1 MRQFLSP
8 CQFLWMAAVGF
19 IVPIVVIAINQ
30 SQNGNE
36 AGIVAPPR
44 REAAEALVSE
54 LVRCRTITLDQPAS
68 LETCRRLWAEN
79 RRQFFAPTQ
88 TPPAGDQPV
97 ANSATVSGKNLDRLP
112 PVATAHQ
119 PKEVR

>member
-1 MRQFLSP
+1 MRQYLSHRRFL
-8 CQFLWMAAVGF
+8 LIAAVGF
-19 IVPIVVIAINQ
+19 IVPIVVLAIIQ
-30 SQNGNE
+30 SRNGSE
-36 AGIVAPPR
+36 AGIVAPL
-44 REAAEALVSE
+44 EHEQAEALVSE

-97 ANSATVSGKNLDRLP
+97 ANSATVSGKNQDRLP
-112 PVATAHQ
+112 PVATGHQ
-119 PKEVR
+119 PSEAR

>member
-79 RRQFFAPTQ
+79 RRQFFAPAKA
-88 TPPAGDQPV
+88 PPAAGEPIP
-97 ANSATVSGKNLDRLP
+97 NSATASGKNQDRLP
-112 PVATAHQ
+112 PVATGHQ
-119 PKEVR
+119 PSEAR

>member
-1 MRQFLSP
+1 MRQYLSP
-8 CQFLWMAAVGF
+8 RQLLRIAAVGF
-19 IVPIVVIAINQ
+19 IVPIVVLAIIQ
-30 SQNGNE
+30 SRNGSE
-36 AGIVAPPR
+36 AGIVAPL
-44 REAAEALVSE
+44 EHEQAEALVSE

-97 ANSATVSGKNLDRLP
+97 ANSATVSGKNQDRLP